1 VGQTELDEFMVALR
15 EEISEGASDP
25 DLLATYTQAAPPEQM
40 YAGLERYLRKRAE
53 STPDTRVS

>member
-1 VGQTELDEFMVALR
+1 VGETELEEFIVSLR

-25 DLLATYTQAAPPEQM
+25 DLLATYLQAAPPEQL

-53 STPDTRVS
+53 STRDTRVS